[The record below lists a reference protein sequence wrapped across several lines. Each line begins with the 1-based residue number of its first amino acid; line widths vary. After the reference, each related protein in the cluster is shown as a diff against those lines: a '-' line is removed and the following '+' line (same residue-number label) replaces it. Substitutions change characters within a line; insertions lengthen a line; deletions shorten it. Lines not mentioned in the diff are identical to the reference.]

1 MGDIKERSTVV
12 VHSNRDDFAVRIR
25 HGAPLNSIP
34 VLLEAIEHTPVDS
47 TRMVTERLSLS
58 GDLLDNRTLTKVLD
72 ILNHHGVT
80 FRIKKFLVG
89 EFTDQPTLIDLF
101 LRAPDRETM
110 REALAECD
118 KHGASLRVLPV
129 DMVEADMDG
138 VLPEGFYSTTNFTT
152 DLWIDDGWV
161 EVENLEMDCG
171 IRVSQEKGTWRAETC
186 AMHRVRKGDLVI
198 VGFNGVRVTPLE
210 DEQRDEAE
218 FRFMGNEVS
227 SERPKRR
234 MIEHAAEAIRRAKQ
248 EGKRV
253 LFVGGPAIVHS
264 GSAPLL
270 ERLIRDGWVDVLF
283 AGNALAAHD
292 IEANMLGTSLGVDL
306 KTGSS
311 EPHGHTHHLRAIN
324 RVRRAGS
331 IRAAV
336 EQGLVTGGVMHA
348 CIETGIP
355 FVLCGSI
362 RDDGPLPDVITDVV
376 QGIDT
381 MRANIDNVGVCLMV
395 ATTLHSVATGNI
407 LPATVKTYCVD
418 SDADTVIKLT
428 DRGTHQAVGLVTDCE
443 FVLNALVGCLSQ

>member
-1 MGDIKERSTVV
+1 
-12 VHSNRDDFAVRIR
+12 
-25 HGAPLNSIP
+25 
-34 VLLEAIEHTPVDS
+34 
-47 TRMVTERLSLS
+47 MVTERVSLS
-58 GDLLDNRTLTKVLD
+58 GDLLDKQTLSKVLD
-72 ILNHHGVT
+72 ILNLHGVS
-80 FRIKKFLVG
+80 FRIRRFLIG
-89 EFTDQPTLIDLF
+89 EFTNEPTLIDIF
-101 LRAPDRETM
+101 LKAPDLPTM
-110 REALAECD
+110 RKALEACAE
-118 KHGASLRVLPV
+118 HGASFNIDSIQL
-129 DMVEADMDG
+129 VEADMDG

-152 DLWIDDGWV
+152 HLMLDDHWI
-161 EVENLEMDCG
+161 EVEKLEMDCG
-171 IRVSQEKGTWRAETC
+171 IRVWREGEGWRASTC
-186 AMHRVRKGDLVI
+186 PMHRVRKGDLMV
-198 VGFNGVRVTPLE
+198 VGFSGVRVTPLE
-210 DEQRDEAE
+210 EEQRDDDE
-218 FRFMGNEVS
+218 FRFMSNEVS

-234 MIEHAAEAIRRAKQ
+234 MIEHAADAIRKCKE

-270 ERLIRDGWVDVLF
+270 EKLVRAGWIDVLF

-306 KTGSS
+306 RTGAGSA
-311 EPHGHTHHLRAIN
+311 HGHTHHLRAIN

-336 EQGLVTGGVMHA
+336 ESGLITGGVMHA
-348 CIETGIP
+348 CVQLGVP
-355 FVLCGSI
+355 YVLCGSI

-376 QGIDT
+376 EAADA
-381 MRANIDNVGVCLMV
+381 MRDQIGSVGVCLMV

-443 FVLNALVGCLSQ
+443 FVLNALVACLEGSSN